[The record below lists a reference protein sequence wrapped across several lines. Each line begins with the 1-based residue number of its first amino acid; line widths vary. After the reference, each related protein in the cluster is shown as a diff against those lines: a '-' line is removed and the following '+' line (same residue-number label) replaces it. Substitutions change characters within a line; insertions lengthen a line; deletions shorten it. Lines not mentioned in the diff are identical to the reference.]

1 MIFLSLI
8 VAPHGARCAARGS
21 SLLGLSAITVAQC
34 LLVLNGFVAEED
46 AGDTHETEDRI

>member
-8 VAPHGARCAARGS
+8 VAPHGARCAARES
-21 SLLGLSAITVAQC
+21 SLLGLSAITAAQC
-34 LLVLNGFVAEED
+34 LLNGFVAEED